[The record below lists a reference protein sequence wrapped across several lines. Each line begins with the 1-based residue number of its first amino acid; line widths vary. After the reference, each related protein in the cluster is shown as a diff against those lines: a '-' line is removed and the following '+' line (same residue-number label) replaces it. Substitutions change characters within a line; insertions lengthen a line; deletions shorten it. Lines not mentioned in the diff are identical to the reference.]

1 MSHNGKDA
9 PVRVMVVDD
18 SKSNRET
25 IKALLSEERG
35 VVVVAEAADGEEA
48 LREANRHLPEV
59 ITLDLQMPKMDGFTF
74 LRILMGH
81 RPTPVIVV
89 SSYSDQHSV
98 FRALEFGALDFVAK
112 PSRSAAGLE
121 TIRQELLAKLML
133 VRRLQVSALT
143 ERRQVVL
150 AGTEPK
156 PQIEYS
162 IDDNQPAGIVVI
174 GASTGGPSAVQT
186 LLAGLPPDLP
196 LSYLVAQHMPEQFT
210 GTFAERLN
218 GQIALSVVEAVEGL
232 RLTAGQVVIAKGGH
246 HLRVQRDKGCLCVDL
261 TVAAEGSRHVPS
273 VDTLFFSAAKVMGK
287 ACLGIILTGMGD
299 DGAQGVRA
307 LKKAG
312 GSTLAESEETAI
324 IYGMPCEATATGAVD
339 KSCRL
344 ADLASEVAKFGRD
357 FLRVE

>member
-1 MSHNGKDA
+1 MGMIGRDT

-25 IKALLSEERG
+25 IKTLLSEERG

-48 LREANRHLPEV
+48 LREANRHLPDV

-112 PSRSAAGLE
+112 PRRSALGLE

-143 ERRQVVL
+143 ERRQVVT

-156 PQIEYS
+156 PRTGYL
-162 IDDNQPAGIVVI
+162 IDEDPPIGLVVI
-174 GASTGGPSAVQT
+174 GASTGGPSAIQT
-186 LLAGLPPDLP
+186 LLAGLPSGLP
-196 LSYLVAQHMPEQFT
+196 LSYLVAQHMPKEFT
-210 GTFAERLN
+210 GTFAARLN
-218 GQIALSVVEAVEGL
+218 GQIAMSVVEAVDGL
-232 RLTAGQVVIAKGGH
+232 RLVVGQVVIAKGGH
-246 HLRVQRDKGCLCVDL
+246 HLRVQRAEGCLCVDL
-261 TVAAEGSRHVPS
+261 TLAAEGSRHVPS
-273 VDTLFFSAAKVMGK
+273 VDTLFVSAAKVMGK
-287 ACLGIILTGMGD
+287 ACMGIVLTGMGN
-299 DGAQGVRA
+299 DGALGVRA

-324 IYGMPCEATATGAVD
+324 IYGMPHEAKATGAVD
-339 KSCRL
+339 KNCRL
-344 ADLASEVAKFGRD
+344 TDLASEVASFGRA
-357 FLRVE
+357 FLKDG